1 MKLKNNEVGVYAIG
15 GLGEIGRNMYCV
27 EYQDEIIIMDCGIK
41 FPEDDM
47 MGINYVISDYSYLV
61 KNRKKIKALVVTHG
75 HEDHIGS
82 IPFLLHLLSFSSLP
96 FFDYFDILINCSKGD
111 SLTSVS
117 IIDSLFLLLSVQPNS
132 LSI

>member
-47 MGINYVISDYSYLV
+47 MGINYVISDYSYLA
-61 KNRKKIKALVVTHG
+61 KNRKKINDALLKSLAESTNIKAYNEAGFRFAYTCHSEKNPKLILFEGVYTQK
-75 HEDHIGS
+75 
-82 IPFLLHLLSFSSLP
+82 
-96 FFDYFDILINCSKGD
+96 DYYKLIKR
-111 SLTSVS
+111 
-117 IIDSLFLLLSVQPNS
+117 
-132 LSI
+132 